1 MDMSNSGAQRTPL
14 VSGISFVGADGEG
27 HVTVAGEKVTVAAED
42 VQHFDWVHDATP
54 EAQHAAQSEVA
65 KGKAVKAEPAKANAK
80 IA

>member
-14 VSGISFVGADGEG
+14 VSGISYVGADGEG

-54 EAQHAAQSEVA
+54 EAVHAAGVEGA
-65 KGKAVKAEPAKANAK
+65 KPKAKAEPAKANAK